1 MKSNRKVGLL
11 TAVVVIGAAATGMA
25 QNVLGRLESDIRQ
38 ANGQPPAAATPAARA
53 YLGAI
58 ALDEAGHGVRIT
70 AIGDG
75 GPAQRAGL
83 HARDLVVGAAGKR
96 VQSLRELT
104 AVLGGMNPGDR
115 LALDVVRGARQMH
128 IEVTLGTAAAAPH
141 AAGQPVPPPLP
152 GPAGGRTE
160 PIPPPPTELAP
171 PSPGEG
177 PALIVPQGIPKP
189 VSPSAAQAAD
199 RGAPPSRGPIGAAS
213 AGIGACVGRKEEVGW
228 DQIA

>member
-75 GPAQRAGL
+75 GPAQR
-83 HARDLVVGAAGKR
+83 RR
-96 VQSLRELT
+96 
-104 AVLGGMNPGDR
+104 
-115 LALDVVRGARQMH
+115 
-128 IEVTLGTAAAAPH
+128 
-141 AAGQPVPPPLP
+141 
-152 GPAGGRTE
+152 PACT
-160 PIPPPPTELAP
+160 
-171 PSPGEG
+171 
-177 PALIVPQGIPKP
+177 
-189 VSPSAAQAAD
+189 
-199 RGAPPSRGPIGAAS
+199 
-213 AGIGACVGRKEEVGW
+213 
-228 DQIA
+228 